1 MFESTNKIINKLR
14 FDSSSKKIYGK
25 VDKPM
30 LLIKAVI
37 IIIKLEVEVIIRRIA
52 ETKVSDGVIKDYSG
66 ALICM
71 HVSKTCIYRYL
82 MFIII
87 GK

>member
-1 MFESTNKIINKLR
+1 
-14 FDSSSKKIYGK
+14 
-25 VDKPM
+25 M

-82 MFIII
+82 MFIIV